1 MNELKAVKTIDDMK
15 EVKFIRTWM
24 SEGLPSVTVS
34 INGTHVT
41 FENLDNDV
49 AASFMNPNSI
59 DAKTSILKHLTTQ
72 LMLLNVDN
80 ELDDEDEFE
89 AELDY
94 DSDSYGDSDPGD
106 WGGNY

>member
-1 MNELKAVKTIDDMK
+1 LKTIKTVDDMK

-24 SEGLPSVTVS
+24 SDGLPSVTVS

-49 AASFMNPNSI
+49 AASFLNPTST
-59 DAKTSILKHLTTQ
+59 DAKASILKHLTTQ
-72 LMLLNVDN
+72 LLLLNSAD

-89 AELDY
+89 QDEHVD
-94 DSDSYGDSDPGD
+94 DSYYNADDGD
-106 WGGNY
+106 WGCGY